1 MEDDYVDEDYEH
13 TAAKLNETNPHNT
26 AEETAGESEAQGG
39 VGPKYSSSSP
49 TTSTYHLSLI
59 LLQAASITSA
69 SSFISKRPIIITQM
83 RIHSM

>member
-26 AEETAGESEAQGG
+26 AEETAGESDAQGG

-49 TTSTYHLSLI
+49 TTSTYHLSLLYSSR
-59 LLQAASITSA
+59 LLPSPRRQA
-69 SSFISKRPIIITQM
+69 SSQKGLSSLPR
-83 RIHSM
+83 